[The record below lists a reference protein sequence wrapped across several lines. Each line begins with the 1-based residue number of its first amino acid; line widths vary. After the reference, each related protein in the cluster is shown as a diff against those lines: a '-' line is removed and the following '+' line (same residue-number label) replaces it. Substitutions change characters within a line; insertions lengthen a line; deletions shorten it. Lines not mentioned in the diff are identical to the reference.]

1 MANLQIKNSWGLLYD
16 LQNRLPILYLT
27 DNNGNYWSSKR
38 KNNVKP
44 NDRELLYQI
53 ENNKHFTLRRQSGSR
68 ETQIIIEAKHDKGI
82 LVDGKSLRKKKQVEN
97 GKCSIFLHD
106 YNIDLIFEAFC
117 DMTDDVI
124 LTKIENKYRYISL
137 LGKGGFG
144 RVFKGFNISQEK
156 LCAIKTEIN
165 LGSDSLRKENRIASM
180 TKHEN
185 IITFFDFFDING
197 TQFLISELGSGGSM
211 YYKVGKTGPFK
222 ENALRHAFKQVFQ
235 AIYYLHSNNIYHR
248 DLKPENCVLMTS
260 EELTTV
266 KIIDFGVSC
275 ISTNPSEMKSV
286 VGAYRYMAPEVLAK
300 KLIDRSTKYTD
311 KVDIWG
317 IGVMLFFCLTG
328 DNPFGYNKEL
338 IEYRETMKNEQNMNT
353 HISSFKKA
361 SQKTKNIVQ
370 ACLRFEH
377 EKRPSA
383 KKLIDYNWII

>member
-1 MANLQIKNSWGLLYD
+1 MTNLQIKNSWGLLYD

-27 DNNGNYWSSKR
+27 DNNGNYWSSKK
-38 KNNVKP
+38 KNNVKQT
-44 NDRELLYQI
+44 DRELLFQI
-53 ENNKHFTLRRQSGSR
+53 ENDKLFTLKRQSGSR
-68 ETQIIIEAKHDKGI
+68 DMQVIIETKHDKGI
-82 LVDGKSLRKKKQVEN
+82 LVDGKTLRKKKQVEN
-97 GKCSIFLHD
+97 GKCSIFIHD
-106 YNIDLIFEAFC
+106 HNIELIFEAFC
-117 DMTDDVI
+117 DMTDDVV
-124 LTKIENKYRYISL
+124 LNKIENKYRYISL

-144 RVFKGFNISQEK
+144 RVFKGLNISQEK

-185 IITFFDFFDING
+185 IISFLDFFDING

-275 ISTNPSEMKSV
+275 ISTNPNEMRSV

-328 DNPFGYNKEL
+328 DNPFGYSKEL

-353 HISSFKKA
+353 HISSYKKA

-383 KKLIDYNWII
+383 KKPIDYNWII